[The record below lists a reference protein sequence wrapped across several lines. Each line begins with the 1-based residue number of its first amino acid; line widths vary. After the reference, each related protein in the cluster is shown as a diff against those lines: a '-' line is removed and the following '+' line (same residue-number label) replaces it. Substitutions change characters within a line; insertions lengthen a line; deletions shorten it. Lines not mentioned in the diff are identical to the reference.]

1 MTNIKPNETDIEDWN
16 EWWVNPVA
24 NGSTEPDPADLAGT
38 KAYIE
43 QNYSPEIQA
52 QIQIKV
58 RSEIEE

>member
-1 MTNIKPNETDIEDWN
+1 MAKVTPDETKPEDWN

-24 NGSTEPDPADLAGT
+24 NGRSEPDPADLAGT

-43 QNYSPEIQA
+43 RTYPPEVQA